1 MIEHEYPVPSYMADV
16 FQAPEDWIEIPLI
29 EEGGFPDIYGIDCEM
44 VGFDATFAQCLAED
58 IFQCLTEGGKELAR
72 VCLINYISGKVIYDQ
87 LVKPETPI
95 TDYLTRWSGI
105 TEESM
110 ATATTTFAE
119 VRAKMHG
126 ILSAKP
132 TPVLAG
138 HSLESDLRALKMS
151 HPRCIDTAV
160 IYHHPRGRPLKPGLA
175 WLTKKWCHREI
186 QNRGEGGHDPEE
198 DARACLEL
206 LKKKVENGPG
216 YGEFKTDQESIFE
229 RIARST
235 RSGGVKTA
243 VVDHGTPASWHGAK
257 ATAAVACKTDEDV
270 VNGVLEMLPN
280 NHFVFGRFLELSD
293 AYGCAFRS
301 VNPSVKND
309 TYTNPGITG
318 KAANET
324 LVTEFA
330 DSGAELATDP
340 VREAAAAAELNSRLS
355 RIYDALPPRTA
366 FIVFSGHS
374 DPRQMAKLNSRKA
387 AFEIAV
393 RMGMPPTSGPNT
405 WTTQDGRDLESEV
418 EVAKRGFLFLCIKDA

>member
-1 MIEHEYPVPSYMADV
+1 MIEHEYPVPSYMADI

-44 VGFDATFAQCLAED
+44 VSFDTKSTHSLLDE
-58 IFQCLTEGGKELAR
+58 IFQCLTGDEKVLAR

-87 LVKPETPI
+87 LVKPEQPI

-110 ATATTTFAE
+110 AQATTTFAE
-119 VRAKMHG
+119 VRDKIHG
-126 ILSAKP
+126 VLTAKP
-132 TPVLAG
+132 TPVLVG
-138 HSLESDLRALKMS
+138 HSLESDLRALKVS

-175 WLTKKWCHREI
+175 WLTKKWCRREI
-186 QNRGEGGHDPEE
+186 QNRGDGGHDSEE

-243 VVDHGTPASWHGAK
+243 VVDHGTPGNWHGAK
-257 ATAAVACKTDEDV
+257 ATASVACKTDEDV

-280 NHFVFGRFLELSD
+280 NHLIFGRFLELSD
-293 AYGCAFRS
+293 ACGCVSRS
-301 VNPSVKND
+301 VFFFVIKRNS
-309 TYTNPGITG
+309 YTIQG
-318 KAANET
+318 
-324 LVTEFA
+324 
-330 DSGAELATDP
+330 
-340 VREAAAAAELNSRLS
+340 
-355 RIYDALPPRTA
+355 
-366 FIVFSGHS
+366 
-374 DPRQMAKLNSRKA
+374 
-387 AFEIAV
+387 
-393 RMGMPPTSGPNT
+393 
-405 WTTQDGRDLESEV
+405 
-418 EVAKRGFLFLCIKDA
+418 

>member
-1 MIEHEYPVPSYMADV
+1 MIEHEYPIPSYMADI
-16 FQAPEDWIEIPLI
+16 FQAPEDWVEIPLI

-44 VGFDATFAQCLAED
+44 VGLDKKPAHSFVDKLS
-58 IFQCLTEGGKELAR
+58 QCLTEDEKTLAR
-72 VCLINYISGKVIYDQ
+72 VCLINYVSGMVIYDQ
-87 LVKPETPI
+87 LVKPEKPI
-95 TDYLTRWSGI
+95 TDYLTRWSGV

-110 ATATTTFAE
+110 AKATTTFAE
-119 VRAKMHG
+119 VRNKLCE
-126 ILSAKP
+126 ILSTKP

-175 WLTKKWCHREI
+175 WLTKKWCRREI

-198 DARACLEL
+198 DAKACLEL

-229 RIARST
+229 RISRST
-235 RSGGVKTA
+235 RNGGVKTA

-293 AYGCAFRS
+293 ACGCAS
-301 VNPSVKND
+301 SGVDS
-309 TYTNPGITG
+309 
-318 KAANET
+318 
-324 LVTEFA
+324 LVT
-330 DSGAELATDP
+330 
-340 VREAAAAAELNSRLS
+340 
-355 RIYDALPPRTA
+355 
-366 FIVFSGHS
+366 
-374 DPRQMAKLNSRKA
+374 
-387 AFEIAV
+387 
-393 RMGMPPTSGPNT
+393 
-405 WTTQDGRDLESEV
+405 
-418 EVAKRGFLFLCIKDA
+418 KRYLYTIQG

>member
-1 MIEHEYPVPSYMADV
+1 MIENDYPIPSYMADI

-44 VGFDATFAQCLAED
+44 VSFDIKPARSLVDE
-58 IFQCLTEGGKELAR
+58 ISQCLTEDGKSLAR

-87 LVKPETPI
+87 LIQPEKPI

-110 ATATTTFAE
+110 ATATTTFTE
-119 VRAKMHG
+119 VRARMRE
-126 ILSAKP
+126 ILSTKP

-138 HSLESDLRALKMS
+138 HSLESDLRVLKMS

-175 WLTKKWCHREI
+175 WLTKKWCRREI

-243 VVDHGTPASWHGAK
+243 VVDHGTPGNWHGAK
-257 ATAAVACKTDEDV
+257 ATASVACKTDEDV
-270 VNGVLEMLPN
+270 VGGVIEMLPN
-280 NHFVFGRFLELSD
+280 NQFIFGRLLELSD
-293 AYGCAFRS
+293 ACGCAP
-301 VNPSVKND
+301 PSAH
-309 TYTNPGITG
+309 PF
-318 KAANET
+318 
-324 LVTEFA
+324 VT
-330 DSGAELATDP
+330 
-340 VREAAAAAELNSRLS
+340 
-355 RIYDALPPRTA
+355 I
-366 FIVFSGHS
+366 
-374 DPRQMAKLNSRKA
+374 
-387 AFEIAV
+387 
-393 RMGMPPTSGPNT
+393 
-405 WTTQDGRDLESEV
+405 
-418 EVAKRGFLFLCIKDA
+418 